1 MEIGLINSASASA
14 NAMAMGLFQA
24 PAATVLWH
32 FLQGHI
38 PQYTWDLI
46 AQFRVLIIVAGLLVG
61 FLIGLTGVG
70 GGTLLTPM
78 LVLFGVPPTVAVGTD
93 LFYGSLTKM
102 AGSYQ
107 HWKQGSIQWKW
118 VAYLASGSVPFAVL
132 ATYLIHFVNVRYG
145 AADSMVRL
153 GLGIVLVLAAF
164 ATIINEIYRKRRA
177 QSTESVPFDLEAHKG
192 RIILVG
198 ALVGFLVGLT
208 SVGSGALIAVVLIIF
223 SGLSATTIIGTDIVH
238 GLLLVSAAALAH
250 WQIGTVNL
258 PLAANL
264 LVGSL
269 PGVVL
274 GSRLAY
280 YTPPRPLRFGVAL
293 LVLAGGLK
301 MVHLF

>member
-1 MEIGLINSASASA
+1 MDIGLLNSV
-14 NAMAMGLFQA
+14 NVTAMGLIQA
-24 PAATVLWH
+24 PSATLLWH
-32 FLQGHI
+32 FLSGEL
-38 PQYTWDLI
+38 PQYTWNLI
-46 AQFRVLIIVAGLLVG
+46 SQFRVLIIVAGLVVG

-70 GGTLLTPM
+70 GGTLLTPV

-118 VAYLASGSVPFAVL
+118 VLYLACGSVPLAVF

-145 AADSMVRL
+145 TADAMVRT
-153 GLGIVLVLAAF
+153 GLGVVLVLASF
-164 ATIINEIYRKRRA
+164 ATLLNEFYRKRRE
-177 QSTESVPFDLEAHKG
+177 QNRNSKPLDLNACKG
-192 RIILVG
+192 RIVLVG
-198 ALVGFLVGLT
+198 AVTGFLVGLT
-208 SVGSGALIAVVLIIF
+208 SVGSGALIAVFLIMY
-223 SGLSATTIIGTDIVH
+223 SGLPATTIVGTDIAH
-238 GLLLVSAAALAH
+238 ALLLVSAAALAH

-264 LVGSL
+264 LIGSL

-274 GSRLAY
+274 GSKLAY

-301 MVHLF
+301 MVRLF